1 MKYMAENI
9 KTLKKEITNINTLVV
24 ILALIFG
31 IIIGLQ
37 NEKIKSLEETVSIVD
52 DSYLILVQSLQKLDF
67 IIVQQDAVLIEHED
81 ALNEHAET
89 INQIIDDYY
98 YY

>member
-1 MKYMAENI
+1 MAENI